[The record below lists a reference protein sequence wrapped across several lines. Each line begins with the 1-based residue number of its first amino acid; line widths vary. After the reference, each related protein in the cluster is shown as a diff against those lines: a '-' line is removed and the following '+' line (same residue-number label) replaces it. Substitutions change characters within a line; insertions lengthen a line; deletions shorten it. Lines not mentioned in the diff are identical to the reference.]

1 LPWSPKLQEFI
12 DDPSPVI
19 ELLELLK
26 EDESLYVRRSVAN
39 NLNDIAKDSPDLVVE
54 TLKEWKKVKNEGT
67 QWIIKHAS
75 RTLAKDGN
83 QEILSILGFD
93 SCENLKISNFEIE
106 PKEVKMGEDLQ
117 FKFDLTSNEKESVDL
132 MIDYSIHFMKSNG
145 KTNPKVFKLSK
156 KNVEPGKT
164 LKLTK
169 KQSFKPISTRKY
181 YPGKHFVE
189 IIING
194 SKMGKYEFNLKK

>member
-1 LPWSPKLQEFI
+1 
-12 DDPSPVI
+12 VI

-39 NLNDIAKDSPDLVVE
+39 NLNDIAKDSPDLVIE

-75 RTLAKDGN
+75 RTLAKEGN
-83 QEILSILGFD
+83 QEILSILGFN
-93 SCENLKISNFEIE
+93 SCENLKMSNFSIE

-117 FKFDLTSNEKESVDL
+117 FKFELTSNEKESVDL

-145 KTNPKVFKLSK
+145 KTNSKVFKLSK
-156 KNVEPGKT
+156 KNLGPDVEN
-164 LKLTK
+164 
-169 KQSFKPISTRKY
+169 R
-181 YPGKHFVE
+181 
-189 IIING
+189 
-194 SKMGKYEFNLKK
+194 